1 MKREKIDEEPF
12 VNESVLAAANN
23 VFNFEKFK
31 KQQEDAIRE
40 FKENKN
46 AEITARKIRDKYR
59 KMRKKRII
67 SKPQKEETFE
77 SFTFPLKKVKDKL
90 IKLHK

>member
-1 MKREKIDEEPF
+1 MKREKIDDEPF

-67 SKPQKEETFE
+67 SKLQKEETFE
-77 SFTFPLKKVKDKL
+77 SFSFPLKKVKDKL